1 MTVIAL
7 RRKPAYTPS
16 LPPVRCMTPGHED
29 REARHYPGGRLCE
42 DCLPVAPARSR
53 SGAETT
59 REPTIGDQR

>member
-42 DCLPVAPARSR
+42 DCLPVRSR
-53 SGAETT
+53 PGAET
-59 REPTIGDQR
+59 PTEGDPR

>member
-42 DCLPVAPARSR
+42 DCLPVAPVRSR
-53 SGAETT
+53 PGAGPETT
-59 REPTIGDQR
+59 TNLGDQ